1 MWISWLWSRAL
12 LTDRRIL
19 WLLFV
24 SNLIGTAYGYFWYGK
39 QLAQVWATHPA
50 WQIVFVP
57 DSPTASL
64 FFTLA
69 LLGLL
74 FPPSSRWMKG
84 IVRLIEALAIVTS
97 VKYGVW
103 AISII
108 FWDAGL
114 GYEIQ
119 PLSWMLVASHGIMAI
134 EALLYVRFFSLGT
147 LWLIPAA
154 IWTFSNDIV
163 DYTYGVFPY
172 LSLEHLARLNQV
184 RNFTFGLTV
193 SSLCAAWLAIVGA
206 GRGRYSVEPLKP
218 RRSSKR

>member
-1 MWISWLWSRAL
+1 MSLSWIWSRAL

-24 SNLIGTAYGYFWYGK
+24 CNLIGTVYGYYWYGG
-39 QLAQVWATHPA
+39 QLIDIWDTHPA

-57 DSPTASL
+57 DSPTGSL

-74 FPPSSRWMKG
+74 FPPSSRLMRGVKH
-84 IVRLIEALAIVTS
+84 LIEALAVVTS

-108 FWDAGL
+108 VWDAAL
-114 GYEIQ
+114 GQ
-119 PLSWMLVASHGIMAI
+119 PIEGLSWMLIASHGIMAV
-134 EALLYVRFFSLGT
+134 EALLYVRFFTLGT

-154 IWTFSNDIV
+154 IWTFANDTM
-163 DYTYGVFPY
+163 DYTYGIYPY
-172 LSLEHLARLNQV
+172 LSLQHMERLNQV
-184 RNFTFGLTV
+184 RNFTFALTAASV
-193 SSLCAAWLAIVGA
+193 LAAWIAVRAA
-206 GRGRYSVEPLKP
+206 GRGA
-218 RRSSKR
+218 RSANR

>member
-1 MWISWLWSRAL
+1 MSLSWLWSRAL

-19 WLLFV
+19 WLLFI
-24 SNLIGTAYGYFWYGK
+24 SNLVGTVYGYYWYWG
-39 QLAQVWATHPA
+39 QLVSVWSTQPA

-57 DSPTASL
+57 DSPTGSL

-74 FPPSSRWMKG
+74 FPPASRLMRG
-84 IVRLIEALAIVTS
+84 VVRLIEALAIVTS

-108 FWDAGL
+108 FWDAAL
-114 GYEIQ
+114 GNPIE
-119 PLSWMLVASHGIMAI
+119 PLSWMLIASHGVMAI

-154 IWTFSNDIV
+154 IWTFTNDTV
-163 DYTYGVFPY
+163 DYAYGIFPY
-172 LSLEHLARLNQV
+172 LSLQHLAIIDQV
-184 RNFTFGLTV
+184 RNFTFGLT
-193 SSLCAAWLAIVGA
+193 AASVLAGWLAIRGS
-206 GRGRYSVEPLKP
+206 GRGA
-218 RRSSKR
+218 RSTDRPEGMS

>member
-1 MWISWLWSRAL
+1 MSFSWLWSRGL

-19 WLLFV
+19 WLLLI
-24 SNLIGTAYGYFWYGK
+24 SNLVGTLYGYVWYGV
-39 QLAQVWATHPA
+39 QLADVWNTRPA

-69 LLGLL
+69 VLGLL
-74 FPPSSRWMKG
+74 FPPSSRFMRG
-84 IVRLIEALAIVTS
+84 AVRLIEALAVVTS

-103 AISII
+103 AVSII
-108 FWDAGL
+108 FWDAAL
-114 GYEIQ
+114 GQAIE
-119 PLSWMLVASHGIMAI
+119 PLSWMLIASHGIMAA

-154 IWTFSNDIV
+154 IWTFANDTV

-172 LSLEHLARLNQV
+172 LSAEHLARLDQV
-184 RNFTFGLTV
+184 RNFTFALT
-193 SSLCAAWLAIVGA
+193 AASVLAGWLAIRGA
-206 GRGRYSVEPLKP
+206 GRGRRSAEPLG
-218 RRSSKR
+218 RGR

>member
-1 MWISWLWSRAL
+1 MSLSFLWSRAL

-24 SNLIGTAYGYFWYGK
+24 SNLIGTVYGYIWYGD
-39 QLAQVWATHPA
+39 QLANVWRTQPA

-57 DSPTASL
+57 DSPTGSL

-74 FPPSSRWMKG
+74 FPPASRFMRG
-84 IVRLIEALAIVTS
+84 VVRLIEALAVVTS

-108 FWDAGL
+108 VWDAAL
-114 GYEIQ
+114 GYPIE
-119 PLSWMLVASHGIMAI
+119 PLSWMLIASHGVMAV
-134 EALLYVRFFSLGT
+134 EALLYVRFFGLGA

-154 IWTFSNDIV
+154 LWTFANDTV
-163 DYTYGVFPY
+163 DYTYGIFPY
-172 LSLEHLARLNQV
+172 LSPEHLARLDQV
-184 RNFTFGLTV
+184 RNFTVALTAV
-193 SSLCAAWLAIVGA
+193 SVLAGWAAITLA
-206 GRGRYSVEPLKP
+206 GRRWRSKHPSG
-218 RRSSKR
+218 RRSG

>member
-1 MWISWLWSRAL
+1 MTLSWLWSRAL

-24 SNLIGTAYGYFWYGK
+24 SNLIGTVYGYIWYGG
-39 QLAQVWATHPA
+39 QLANVWETQPA

-57 DSPTASL
+57 DSPTGSL

-69 LLGLL
+69 VLGLL

-84 IVRLIEALAIVTS
+84 ILNLIEALAVVTS

-108 FWDAGL
+108 VWDAGL
-114 GYEIQ
+114 GYPIE
-119 PLSWMLVASHGIMAI
+119 PLSWMLIASHGIMAL
-134 EALLYVRFFSLGT
+134 EALLYVRFFSLGV

-154 IWTFSNDIV
+154 VWTFANDTI
-163 DYTYGVFPY
+163 DYTFGIFPY
-172 LSLEHLARLNQV
+172 LSPEHLARIDQV
-184 RNFTFGLTV
+184 RNFTFALT
-193 SSLCAAWLAIVGA
+193 AASVLAGWAAIRGA
-206 GRGRYSVEPLKP
+206 GRSWRAGEIQV
-218 RRSSKR
+218 RRSR